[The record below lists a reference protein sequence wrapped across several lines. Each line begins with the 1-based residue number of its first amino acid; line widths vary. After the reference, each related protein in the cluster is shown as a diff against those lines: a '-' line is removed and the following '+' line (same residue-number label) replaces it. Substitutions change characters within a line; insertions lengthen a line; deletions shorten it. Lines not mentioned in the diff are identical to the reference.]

1 AAAPHKG
8 RTAAGNRSRRGRT
21 RMTGLCCHSRECGY
35 RIHTS
40 LIPLCFQ
47 EAADSLRV
55 PLLRE
60 AEKVAG
66 GRMGCGKQRRLEAG
80 SRRRSCNSAGLR
92 QQATPHPALRA
103 TFPSKLGKG
112 GHAAI

>member
-1 AAAPHKG
+1 
-8 RTAAGNRSRRGRT
+8 
-21 RMTGLCCHSRECGY
+21 MTGLCCHSRECGY

-60 AEKVAG
+60 AEKGPEAGWGAESRDGSKQVRGG
-66 GRMGCGKQRRLEAG
+66 GRAIRLG
-80 SRRRSCNSAGLR
+80 
-92 QQATPHPALRA
+92 
-103 TFPSKLGKG
+103 
-112 GHAAI
+112 